1 MSFKIEEIK
10 GVGEKTKNILNEI
23 GVFTTDD
30 LLLNFP
36 KNYLHFTNH
45 NNLTFKNHNE
55 VVSIFVKVSSDL
67 SINHYT
73 NSKIIKFEVV
83 LNEKAINIV
92 AFNQLYLMKT
102 IKKDSEIYITG
113 KYNYY
118 KNEIVLSKVSTHN
131 KFKNIEP
138 KYNFDN
144 LLDSNISK
152 IVKNILTENKFNIK
166 ENLPQYVINKYN
178 LNNRIKTLKELHN
191 PINEESLNSAIK
203 RMKYEEAFNFQT
215 EMIKRINVEVKRPPI
230 KYNNDKVRTL
240 ISKFPFKLTKDQKL
254 AVNDIF
260 RDFKTNKTTYRL
272 IQGDVGSGKTVV
284 AMLAIY
290 GALTAGKQV
299 LFMAPTEILAKQH
312 FESIIKYFDNE
323 FNSELLTSSTKNKEE
338 IKVKLLQNEINF
350 IVGTHALAEDDVIF
364 NDLALI
370 IIDEQHKFGVNVRN
384 KVLKKGNANLIYLT
398 ATPIPRTLAISI
410 YGDAKISLIKEKPA
424 QRKKIITKY
433 ITNNKIDEVINHIKI
448 TINNNEKVYI
458 VVPAISSTH
467 AKYNVENVYLAIKR
481 RLPNYNNIYKIHGKY
496 NKNEQEESINNFL
509 KDENAILVATS
520 MIEVGID
527 VKNAT
532 LMVIFAAN
540 YFGLSQLHQLRG
552 RVGRSNLQSYCYLIS
567 EREDEERLS
576 IIEKVDDG
584 FELSEYD
591 LKLRGPGIFLGYD
604 QTGHFNFKYL
614 DFIEDYN
621 ILINVR
627 DDIINDN
634 KNMI

>member
-1 MSFKIEEIK
+1 M
-10 GVGEKTKNILNEI
+10 
-23 GVFTTDD
+23 
-30 LLLNFP
+30 
-36 KNYLHFTNH
+36 
-45 NNLTFKNHNE
+45 
-55 VVSIFVKVSSDL
+55 
-67 SINHYT
+67 
-73 NSKIIKFEVV
+73 
-83 LNEKAINIV
+83 
-92 AFNQLYLMKT
+92 
-102 IKKDSEIYITG
+102 
-113 KYNYY
+113 
-118 KNEIVLSKVSTHN
+118 LSKVSTHN

-191 PINEESLNSAIK
+191 PTNEESLNSAIK

-230 KYNNDKVRTL
+230 KYKNDKVRTL

-384 KVLKKGNANLIYLT
+384 KVLKKGNATNHLT
-398 ATPIPRTLAISI
+398 AT
-410 YGDAKISLIKEKPA
+410 
-424 QRKKIITKY
+424 Q
-433 ITNNKIDEVINHIKI
+433 
-448 TINNNEKVYI
+448 
-458 VVPAISSTH
+458 
-467 AKYNVENVYLAIKR
+467 
-481 RLPNYNNIYKIHGKY
+481 
-496 NKNEQEESINNFL
+496 F
-509 KDENAILVATS
+509 
-520 MIEVGID
+520 
-527 VKNAT
+527 
-532 LMVIFAAN
+532 
-540 YFGLSQLHQLRG
+540 
-552 RVGRSNLQSYCYLIS
+552 
-567 EREDEERLS
+567 
-576 IIEKVDDG
+576 
-584 FELSEYD
+584 
-591 LKLRGPGIFLGYD
+591 
-604 QTGHFNFKYL
+604 
-614 DFIEDYN
+614 
-621 ILINVR
+621 
-627 DDIINDN
+627 
-634 KNMI
+634 